1 MMFRYNAP
9 MKLLAIETA
18 TEACSAALWLD
29 GELLTRHQLAPR
41 RHAELILPMMDQLLA
56 EAGVGLNRLDALAFG
71 RGPGSFTGVR
81 IATGVIQ
88 GAALGVDLPVVP
100 VSTLATLAQ
109 GAFRIH
115 GERRVL
121 AAFDARM
128 GELYWGAFQA
138 GQDGLVEVQQHECVA
153 GVDTLPLPR
162 GEGWF
167 GAGSG
172 WEAYGSALSQR
183 LGPALRGVDSKL
195 LCDAEDLARL
205 AVTAFERGDG
215 VAADQALPVY
225 LRDQVAKKSR
235 A

>member
-1 MMFRYNAP
+1 

-18 TEACSAALWLD
+18 SEACSAALWLD

-56 EAGVGLNRLDALAFG
+56 EADVGLNRLDALAFG

-88 GAALGVDLPVVP
+88 GAALGADLPVVP

-109 GAFRIH
+109 GTSRIH
-115 GERRVL
+115 GERRIL

-128 GELYWGAFQA
+128 GELYWGAFQI
-138 GQDGLVEVQQHECVA
+138 GQDGLVVLQQQECVA
-153 GVDTLPLPR
+153 GVDALPLPR

-172 WEAYGSALSQR
+172 WEAYGVQLSQR
-183 LGPALRGVDSKL
+183 LGAALRGADAKL
-195 LCDAEDLARL
+195 LCDAGDLARL
-205 AVTAFERGDG
+205 AVTAFDQGDF
-215 VAADQALPVY
+215 VAPEQALPTY
-225 LRDQVAKKSR
+225 LRDQVAKKPG

>member
-1 MMFRYNAP
+1 

-18 TEACSAALWLD
+18 SEACSAALWLD

-88 GAALGVDLPVVP
+88 GAALGADLPVVP
-100 VSTLATLAQ
+100 ISTLATLAQ
-109 GAFRIH
+109 GASRIH
-115 GERRVL
+115 GERRIL

-128 GELYWGAFQA
+128 GELYWGAFET
-138 GQDGLVEVQQHECVA
+138 GHDGLVVLQQHECVA
-153 GVDTLPLPR
+153 AVEGLPLPH

-172 WEAYGSALSQR
+172 WETYGTPLSHR
-183 LGPALRGVDSKL
+183 LGAALLGVDSAL
-195 LCDAEDLARL
+195 LCDARDLARL
-205 AVTAFERGDG
+205 AVTAFEQGDF
-215 VAADQALPVY
+215 VTAERALPVY
-225 LRDQVAKKSR
+225 LRDQVAKKPG